1 MIEKGLENKVETT
14 RIRAF
19 PYGNL
24 ARAFDELTKGM
35 ENWKDPIS
43 TKVRTREIR
52 LYERA
57 CEFYTGSKLISG
69 EVDEQKFMPPVTT
82 LQLRRSFTL
91 FLPCLVLTFPIISL

>member
-69 EVDEQKFMPPVTT
+69 EVDESVWGRTEV
-82 LQLRRSFTL
+82 RAAGYYAA
-91 FLPCLVLTFPIISL
+91 VEA

>member
-1 MIEKGLENKVETT
+1 MIEKGLENKVVTKSSFT
-14 RIRAF
+14 
-19 PYGNL
+19 YGNL

-52 LYERA
+52 LYEKA

-69 EVDEQKFMPPVTT
+69 EVDESIWGRTEVHAAGYYAA
-82 LQLRRSFTL
+82 
-91 FLPCLVLTFPIISL
+91 VEA

>member
-1 MIEKGLENKVETT
+1 MIEKGLENKVVTKSSFT
-14 RIRAF
+14 
-19 PYGNL
+19 YGNL

-69 EVDEQKFMPPVTT
+69 EVDESIWGRTEVHAAGYYAA
-82 LQLRRSFTL
+82 
-91 FLPCLVLTFPIISL
+91 VEA

>member
-1 MIEKGLENKVETT
+1 MIEKDTQNIDETT

-35 ENWKDPIS
+35 EDWRDPIS

-69 EVDEQKFMPPVTT
+69 EVDESIWGRTEVHAAGYYAFAAG
-82 LQLRRSFTL
+82 R
-91 FLPCLVLTFPIISL
+91 LTAVES

>member
-1 MIEKGLENKVETT
+1 MIEKGLENKVVTKSSFT
-14 RIRAF
+14 
-19 PYGNL
+19 YGNL

-52 LYERA
+52 LYEKA

-69 EVDEQKFMPPVTT
+69 KVDESIWGRTEVHAAGYYAA
-82 LQLRRSFTL
+82 
-91 FLPCLVLTFPIISL
+91 VEA

>member
-1 MIEKGLENKVETT
+1 MIEKGLENKVVTKSSFT
-14 RIRAF
+14 
-19 PYGNL
+19 YGNL

-43 TKVRTREIR
+43 AKVRTREIR

-69 EVDEQKFMPPVTT
+69 EVDESVWGRTE
-82 LQLRRSFTL
+82 
-91 FLPCLVLTFPIISL
+91 VHAAGYYAAVEA